1 MPFNKRGK
9 YNLGEGLGGGG
20 AICRVG
26 VRNSD
31 SPPRRLILTLHDTK
45 TQVLTHRLERKGREQ
60 ICKVKVFVKKRKSQ
74 INVKVF

>member
-1 MPFNKRGK
+1 MPFNKMGK

-45 TQVLTHRLERKGREQ
+45 TQVLTHRLERRGREQ
-60 ICKVKVFVKKRKSQ
+60 ICKVNFVSKKR
-74 INVKVF
+74 